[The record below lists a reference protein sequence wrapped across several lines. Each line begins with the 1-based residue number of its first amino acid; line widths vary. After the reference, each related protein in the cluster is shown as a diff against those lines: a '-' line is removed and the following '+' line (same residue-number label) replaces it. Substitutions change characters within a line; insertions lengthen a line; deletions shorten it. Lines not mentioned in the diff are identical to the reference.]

1 MFHGKHQKNNNNQ
14 KSKKMVKLVIAG
26 AMYRV
31 GGRIVS
37 PHYSGEYSMVD
48 VDEFCTYQELIDS
61 GFEPEEVEELFTIE
75 VEGETFYLWGS
86 TPEIITEEWELL
98 TDLSEVSVN
107 GIEQLY

>member
-1 MFHGKHQKNNNNQ
+1 
-14 KSKKMVKLVIAG
+14 MVKLVIAG

-37 PHYSGEYSMVD
+37 PHYSGEFSMVD

-86 TPEIITEEWELL
+86 TPEIVTEEWELL
-98 TDLSEVSVN
+98 SDLSEVSVN

>member
-1 MFHGKHQKNNNNQ
+1 MKI
-14 KSKKMVKLVIAG
+14 VIKG

-37 PHYSGEYSMVD
+37 PHYSGEFSMVD
-48 VDEFCTYQELIDS
+48 VDEFCLYQELIDS
-61 GFEPEEVEELFTIE
+61 GFEPEEIEEMFSIE
-75 VEGETFYLWGS
+75 VEGETFYLWGA
-86 TPEIITEEWELL
+86 TPEIITEDWELL